1 MAISG
6 IDVSYY
12 QGNIDW
18 VSLKNS
24 GVQFAILR
32 LGYTGYASSKTKAL
46 DPMFEVYYR
55 NAKAVGIPVGVYY
68 FSRATT
74 KEEGISEANFVLQHL
89 QGKQLEYPVYIDVE
103 DTYYQA
109 NTNIAN
115 LTSAVKAFCDTIESK
130 KYYVGIYA
138 SLNWFNTK
146 LNLNELTLY
155 DKWVAQ
161 WGNVNTFRGPYGMW
175 QYSSTGSI
183 ANVNPVDLNYAY
195 KDFPKIM
202 KEYGL
207 NGYIKEI
214 PPIPPKEDEDKEE
227 VKQPPIEEPK
237 EPIEEPKKPTPEI
250 PGEDKNNSDKEVN
263 DENKKQG
270 IYEIII
276 SLVQKLF
283 RGLWIIIKK
292 LFKFK

>member
-32 LGYTGYASSKTKAL
+32 LGYTGYASSKPKAL

-74 KEEGISEANFVLQHL
+74 VEEGVSEANFVLQHL

-109 NTNIAN
+109 NASIAA
-115 LTSAVKAFCDTIESK
+115 LTSAVKAFCNTIQNQ

-146 LNLNELTLY
+146 LNLNELALY

-161 WGNVNTFRGPYGMW
+161 WGSVNTFRGQYGMW

-183 ANVNPVDLNYAY
+183 ANVSPVDLDYAY

-202 KEYGL
+202 REYGL
-207 NGYIKEI
+207 NGYVKEVT
-214 PPIPPKEDEDKEE
+214 PIPSKEDEGKEE
-227 VKQPPIEEPK
+227 EKVPPIEEP
-237 EPIEEPKKPTPEI
+237 
-250 PGEDKNNSDKEVN
+250 NKEVPN
-263 DENKKQG
+263 DNETNPDNEIEDENNKKG
-270 IYEIII
+270 IYKTIINWI
-276 SLVQKLF
+276 QVLF
-283 RGLWIIIKK
+283 RRLWKSIKK
-292 LFKFK
+292 LFLFE